1 MSDLN
6 SAPGNS
12 QLPGTSQPPLGAV
25 LKQAAGDPRTT
36 NILLAVLVLCITGYM
51 PDGFETVCSA

>member
-1 MSDLN
+1 MDSN
-6 SAPGNS
+6 STPGNS
-12 QLPGTSQPPLGAV
+12 QLPGAAQPPIGSL

-51 PDGFETVCSA
+51 PNGFETICTA

>member
-1 MSDLN
+1 ME
-6 SAPGNS
+6 S
-12 QLPGTSQPPLGAV
+12 QSSNGTNVPIGSQPPIGSL

-51 PDGFETVCSA
+51 PSGFETICTA